1 MKIVI
6 CDDVQSSIDTIRTYI
21 HKLCADLS
29 IAYDTEIFYD
39 GRDGGTLA
47 TTYRFLFCRCANGND
62 GWNQRLQKRCL
73 YDVIYTTLSQS
84 DDLNLVLRR
93 WYEHSITEGTP
104 CIECAFCYC

>member
-39 GRDGGTLA
+39 GRDTVEHWPQH
-47 TTYRFLFCRCANGND
+47 TDFCFVYVQMEMMD
-62 GWNQRLQKRCL
+62 GISACKKG
-73 YDVIYTTLSQS
+73 VYTM
-84 DDLNLVLRR
+84 
-93 WYEHSITEGTP
+93 
-104 CIECAFCYC
+104 